1 MAKKQHVAHEVLNE
15 IPLLIERGVLDAENA
30 ERLRLHYAAQI
41 EAAPDV
47 RSRLSWV
54 FGVLSA
60 LLIGGGTI
68 MIVAHNWDDFS
79 PALRLGAALLPLVAA
94 LAGGGFVLHSGRGPV
109 WRDAAAVL
117 ISAFFAV
124 AVAVVSQVYHS
135 IGTLS
140 DFLTWVLPPVVALV
154 YVFGGLALATLYVVA
169 LAVYFA
175 GSAGFGDSTRFFWPN
190 LLLAAA
196 LIPYL
201 VGYIR
206 QKAGRF
212 PAQWARLLLVVT
224 AVMMMIRISIRID
237 SYSVGFF
244 LWSVFLINLYLGGLA
259 ARRSA
264 AFNLLMSVGGLGML
278 VFVAVFSF
286 HGWAHELSGDWVYG
300 DLGSKA
306 VGVAALGVYGW
317 NILFALM
324 KRRPIH
330 YWVALVLPALALTSI
345 AVGMLSQRADWL
357 IALLFNLYFTFGGL
371 TMMVYGFR
379 KGQLM
384 PINMGMAVLALQ
396 ILLRFSEY
404 WESFLTRGLV
414 FIALGV
420 LFAAVNFWFGRHFGR
435 KSTPE
440 AKS

>member
-1 MAKKQHVAHEVLNE
+1 MAKKQHIAHDVLNE
-15 IPLLIERGVLDAENA
+15 IPLLVECGILDAGSA
-30 ERLRLHYAAQI
+30 ERMRLHYAGQI
-41 EAAPDV
+41 DSAADV
-47 RSRLSWV
+47 RGRLSWV
-54 FGVLSA
+54 LGVLSA
-60 LLIGGGTI
+60 FLIGGGAI

-79 PALRLGAALLPLVAA
+79 PSLRLAAAFLPLAAA
-94 LAGGGFVLHSGRGPV
+94 LAGGGYVLHSSRGPV

-175 GSAGFGDSTRFFWPN
+175 GASAGFFWPN

-196 LIPYL
+196 LVPYL
-201 VGYIR
+201 LGYIR

-237 SYSVGFF
+237 SYSVAFF
-244 LWSVFLINLYLGGLA
+244 LWSVFLINLYLGGLV
-259 ARRSA
+259 ARRSS

-278 VFVAVFSF
+278 IFVAVFSF
-286 HGWAHELSGDWVYG
+286 NGWAHELSGDWVYG

-306 VGVAALGVYGW
+306 VGVVALGVYGW

-330 YWVALVLPALALTSI
+330 YWVALVLPGLALISV

-357 IALLFNLYFTFGGL
+357 IALLFNVYFTFGGL

-379 KGQLM
+379 KGQLT

-396 ILLRFSEY
+396 MLLRFSEY

-414 FIALGV
+414 FIAIGV
-420 LFAAVNFWFGRHFGR
+420 LFAAVNFWFVRHFRR
-435 KSTPE
+435 KSKPE
-440 AKS
+440 ATS